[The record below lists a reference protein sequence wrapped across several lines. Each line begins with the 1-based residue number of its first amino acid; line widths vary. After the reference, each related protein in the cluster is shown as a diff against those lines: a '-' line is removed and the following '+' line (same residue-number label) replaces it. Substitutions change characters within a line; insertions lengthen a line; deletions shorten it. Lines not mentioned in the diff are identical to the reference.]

1 MSGRHP
7 SRTESGAAIGAVA
20 FGLLTISDTRTGADD
35 DSGSVLR
42 ELVLAAGH
50 RVHGTDI
57 VSDDPAAVG
66 ERILAWALDPAC
78 DAIASCGG
86 TGLTARDRTV
96 EAVSGLFDVR
106 IDGFGELFRMLSF
119 DEIGSS
125 AMLSRAAAG
134 IVRGTP
140 VFLLPG
146 SPKGVRLALTKLVL
160 PEIAH
165 VLSEVRR
172 QGPRY

>member
-1 MSGRHP
+1 MTGRHL
-7 SRTESGAAIGAVA
+7 SRATSDTAIGSVA
-20 FGLLTISDTRTGADD
+20 FALLTVSDSRKHADD
-35 DSGSVLR
+35 VSGGVLR
-42 ELVLAAGH
+42 DLVLAAGH
-50 RVHGTDI
+50 RVHGTAI
-57 VSDDPAAVG
+57 VPDEPGAVVD
-66 ERILAWALDPAC
+66 RVLAWALDTGC
-78 DAIASCGG
+78 DAIVSSGG

-119 DEIGSS
+119 EEIGSS

-146 SPKGVRLALTKLVL
+146 SPHGVRLGLTRLVL

-165 VLSEVRR
+165 VIGEVRR
-172 QGPRY
+172 QGPRS